1 MAEIELSIRPRLVRN
16 VQQPDVS
23 IAQFDAGTE
32 ASLRNRAV
40 EGTGGGFFAPRSETL
55 QTPSA
60 TPPGSPSRPDSS
72 QPAGSTSMDAT
83 GGTGTGT
90 GTPVVTAPG
99 TLGVNAVM

>member
-1 MAEIELSIRPRLVRN
+1 
-16 VQQPDVS
+16 
-23 IAQFDAGTE
+23 
-32 ASLRNRAV
+32 
-40 EGTGGGFFAPRSETL
+40 

-60 TPPGSPSRPDSS
+60 TPPGSPSRPDGS

-99 TLGVNAVM
+99 TLGVNAVMAWQGPASVRAGEPFSLQLAMQSEAPIVSLPLVMTFDPKVVEVVSITEGE